1 MKDKKYTT
9 FQFKIPRETWNRFK
23 IKSLSENS
31 PTYRETLIN
40 LIKEY
45 VGKDVH

>member
-9 FQFKIPRETWNRFK
+9 FQCKIAREIWNKFK

-31 PTYRETLIN
+31 PTYRETLIH
-40 LIKEY
+40 LIEEY
-45 VGKDVH
+45 VEQDVL